1 MDALVET
8 VPLTY
13 GGSTVN
19 KVYTCLS
26 LFTGN
31 AKLILFPIYMAA
43 FGWRPRTAPIS
54 NSLLCLP
61 LAAPVGLELGK
72 GYFFQPLEAGSKV
85 RAGIVVA

>member
-31 AKLILFPIYMAA
+31 AKLILFPID
-43 FGWRPRTAPIS
+43 GWLRLVPRDDAD
-54 NSLLCLP
+54 
-61 LAAPVGLELGK
+61 K
-72 GYFFQPLEAGSKV
+72 Q
-85 RAGIVVA
+85 